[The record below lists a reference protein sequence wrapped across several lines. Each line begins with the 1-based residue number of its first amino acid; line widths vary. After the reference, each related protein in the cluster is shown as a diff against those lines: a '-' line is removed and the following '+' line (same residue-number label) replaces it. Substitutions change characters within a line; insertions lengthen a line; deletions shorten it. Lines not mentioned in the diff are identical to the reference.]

1 MNNAYRLRKGRV
13 FLTNH
18 FYSITIVTHQ
28 RQPFFT
34 EFALNRQ
41 IIKHMQQLEQQQ
53 LIKSIA
59 FMIMPDHLHWQFQ
72 LLENTTLASV
82 IRTFKGQTATTC
94 RKYGMHKL
102 WQKGYYDHLIRDEN
116 DLINQA
122 RYIIA
127 NPLRAK
133 LVTTV
138 ANSPYWDCTYLP

>member
-13 FLTNH
+13 SSANH

-28 RQPFFT
+28 RQRFFT
-34 EFALNRQ
+34 GLAINRQ

-59 FMIMPDHLHWQFQ
+59 FVLMPDHLHWQFQ

-82 IRTFKGQTATTC
+82 IRTFKGRTATTC
-94 RKYGMHKL
+94 RKYGIQKL

-122 RYIIA
+122 RYIVA

-138 ANSPYWDCTYLP
+138 ANYPYWDCIYLP